1 MAGSPCRRVRA
12 DSARSRRAAEAVAF
26 PSCPATGAGGSS
38 ESGAKRRPGIE
49 RVYIVGSVIKKRR
62 KRMAKKKHRKLLK
75 RTRIQRR
82 RAGK

>member
-1 MAGSPCRRVRA
+1 MRA
-12 DSARSRRAAEAVAF
+12 CVGGGTHC
-26 PSCPATGAGGSS
+26 PSCVPATGDTR
-38 ESGAKRRPGIE
+38 SGNSLAARRLHQLPAIAAGIE